1 MSEQSSKD
9 GNAPIDESIDESV
22 DAGVKEDPLAELA
35 RIVSAGSVFGEI
47 SNTSESKTV
56 SDLAASFQAD
66 IVTEQPSNPVN
77 AASFADD
84 IKEVELPDFMS
95 SSAQDAVKTEVL
107 PNELEAELGV
117 QLEEELFNE
126 LQRDPEIAPPNEVGD
141 VVNLDDIM
149 DEIAPTPLETVGAD
163 EASAISNAESL
174 AASQPVM
181 ESATAEELT
190 KAAEQP
196 NAIEEAYNLDS
207 FFDAEFASATQ
218 GITPSTDGLVDGA
231 PVDSSVGVSAE
242 ATVGAQGDL
251 DPLDAINLDAENEH
265 FSYDLEDDA
274 QNNRG
279 KPLLA
284 VAAVLLIAVIGSSA
298 AYYVFGTGEEGDS
311 DIVVAASDEP
321 VRIKP
326 SDPGGKT
333 IPNQDRTVYETI
345 SGSEKNQDTSGDL
358 VDRSE
363 SLIVGVEND
372 VEKSTPRVVLPG
384 PSDNVPIS
392 STKPPKGPRSV
403 RTVVIRPDGSIVPET
418 KTPEATTGALDATTP
433 DNAAPDNVV
442 SDNAAPETAPPTSIV
457 APDQDDL
464 IPRVVETAE
473 VSQPTQT
480 EVTQPVQT
488 NEPTATFSP
497 SDFAQ
502 TPPTP
507 PVPRAKRI
515 TTARVQN
522 TQPAPSAATPTA
534 SREPIELRPSGQAQP
549 TSAPA
554 ANAPRTSASGGFV
567 VQLSSQRTADQA
579 RTAFRGLQRRFSVLS
594 SYSPIV
600 QRADLGARGIFHR
613 LQVGKFNSR
622 SEAISLCENLKAAG
636 GDCIVSRS

>member
-9 GNAPIDESIDESV
+9 ANAPIDE
-22 DAGVKEDPLAELA
+22 GVKEDPLAELA

-47 SNTSESKTV
+47 PNTPENRPTL
-56 SDLAASFQAD
+56 DLGVPFQAD
-66 IVTEQPSNPVN
+66 IASGQPSSPVD
-77 AASFADD
+77 AASLVGDV
-84 IKEVELPDFMS
+84 KEVELPDFMAS
-95 SSAQDAVKTEVL
+95 TTQDAAKTEAT
-107 PNELEAELGV
+107 PNDLEAELGI

-126 LQRDPEIAPPNEVGD
+126 LQRDPEIALSNTANNEI
-141 VVNLDDIM
+141 NLDDILS
-149 DEIAPTPLETVGAD
+149 EIAPAPLDTVGSD
-163 EASAISNAESL
+163 EVGVIVQPQEL
-174 AASQPVM
+174 AGSQPAM
-181 ESATAEELT
+181 ESPDIASVATTQAMDAPSITDELT
-190 KAAEQP
+190 KAAQQP

-218 GITPSTDGLVDGA
+218 GITPSSGGLADGA
-231 PVDSSVGVSAE
+231 PVDSSVGASVDALI
-242 ATVGAQGDL
+242 GARGDV
-251 DPLDAINLDAENEH
+251 DPLDEINLEAENEH
-265 FSYDLEDDA
+265 FSYDLEEES
-274 QNNRG
+274 QNTRG

-284 VAAVLLIAVIGSSA
+284 MAAVLLIAVIGGSA
-298 AYYVFGTGEEGDS
+298 AYYAFGTGENGDS

-321 VRIKP
+321 VRVKP
-326 SDPGGKT
+326 TDPGGKT

-363 SLIVGVEND
+363 GLIVGVEND
-372 VEKSTPRVVLPG
+372 VEKSKPRVVLPG
-384 PSDNVPIS
+384 PSNDTPIS
-392 STKPPKGPRSV
+392 STTPPKGPRSV

-418 KTPEATTGALDATTP
+418 KTPKTTTAALNTTIPDTAT
-433 DNAAPDNVV
+433 
-442 SDNAAPETAPPTSIV
+442 PETAPTTSIV
-457 APDQDDL
+457 APDQGNL

-473 VSQPTQT
+473 VSQPI
-480 EVTQPVQT
+480 ES

-497 SDFAQ
+497 SDFAP

-515 TTARVQN
+515 TTARVQT
-522 TQPAPSAATPTA
+522 TQPAPRATTPVA
-534 SREPIELRPSGQAQP
+534 SNEPIALRPSGQTQR

-554 ANAPRTSASGGFV
+554 ASAPRTSAPQTSSSGGFV

-600 QRADLGARGIFHR
+600 QRADLGARGVFHR
-613 LQVGKFNSR
+613 LQVGKFSSR

>member
-77 AASFADD
+77 AGSLADD

-95 SSAQDAVKTEVL
+95 SSAQDSVKSGTP

-126 LQRDPEIAPPNEVGD
+126 LQRDPEIAPSNEVGD

-174 AASQPVM
+174 DVSQPVM
-181 ESATAEELT
+181 ESASAEELT

-231 PVDSSVGVSAE
+231 PVDSSVGISAE
-242 ATVGAQGDL
+242 AIVGAQGDV

-298 AYYVFGTGEEGDS
+298 AYYVFVTGEEGDS
-311 DIVVAASDEP
+311 DIIVAASDEP

-345 SGSEKNQDTSGDL
+345 SGTEKNQDTSGDL

-372 VEKSTPRVVLPG
+372 VKKSTPRVVLPG

-392 STKPPKGPRSV
+392 STKPPQGPRSV
-403 RTVVIRPDGSIVPET
+403 RTVVIRPDGSIVPEE
-418 KTPEATTGALDATTP
+418 KTPETTTAALDTTTP
-433 DNAAPDNVV
+433 DAAAPQ
-442 SDNAAPETAPPTSIV
+442 TAPPTSIV

-480 EVTQPVQT
+480 EETQPVQT